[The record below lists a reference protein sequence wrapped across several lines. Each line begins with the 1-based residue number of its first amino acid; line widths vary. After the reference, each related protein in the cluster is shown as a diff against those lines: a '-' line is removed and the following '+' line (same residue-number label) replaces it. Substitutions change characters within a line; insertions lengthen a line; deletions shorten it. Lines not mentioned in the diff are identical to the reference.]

1 MRYLKYLIIL
11 IAVGLVSCLV
21 LFEYYTIA
29 APKNS
34 QIQILSPEENTE
46 YQTTNIPL
54 KITTNDAN
62 AKITYSIEGI
72 NKYQNTTYTEETTLN
87 LSATATYKLTVNV
100 HDTDGNLKE
109 TKTTT
114 FTIASP

>member
-1 MRYLKYLIIL
+1 MRYSKYVIIL
-11 IAVGLVSCLV
+11 IAIGLASCLV

-34 QIQILSPEENTE
+34 QIQIQSPQENTT
-46 YQTTNIPL
+46 YQTKDIPL
-54 KITTNDAN
+54 KITTTRTN

-72 NKYQNTTYTEETTLN
+72 DKYQNIKYTEETTLN
-87 LSATATYKLTVNV
+87 LNPATYKLTIYA

-114 FTIASP
+114 FTITNP

>member
-1 MRYLKYLIIL
+1 MKYSKYIIIL

-29 APKNS
+29 SPKNII
-34 QIQILSPEENTE
+34 QIQTPQENTT

-54 KITTNDAN
+54 KITTSDTNI
-62 AKITYSIEGI
+62 KITYSIEGI
-72 NKYQNTTYTEETTLN
+72 DKYQNIKYTEETTLT
-87 LSATATYKLTVNV
+87 LTPATYKLTVYA

-109 TKTTT
+109 TKTNT
-114 FTIASP
+114 FTITNP